1 MSLLKKI
8 DDDLIVALKAGEKEK
23 VTVLRSL
30 KSDLKYKKIEK
41 GEELTDDDCLAVF
54 SSSVKKIKDSIE
66 QFKAGNRDD
75 LVAREQFGLKIIQK
89 YLPEQLTEQ
98 ELTELVKQAIEE
110 SGADSP
116 QKIGLVM
123 KAVMPKVKGRADGKL
138 INQIAI
144 KLLT

>member
-1 MSLLKKI
+1 MSFIKRI
-8 DDDLIVALKAGEKEK
+8 DDELIVALKSGEKEK

-41 GEELTDDDCLAVF
+41 GDDLSEDDCLAVF
-54 SSSVKKIKDSIE
+54 NSSVKKIKDSIE
-66 QFKAGNRDD
+66 QFKTGNRDD
-75 LVAREQFGLKIIQK
+75 LVAKEEFALKIIQK
-89 YLPEQLTEQ
+89 YLPEQLSEE

-123 KAVMPKVKGRADGKL
+123 KSVMPKVKGRADGKL
-138 INQIAI
+138 INQIAV

>member
-1 MSLLKKI
+1 MSFLKKI
-8 DDDLIVALKAGEKEK
+8 DEDLIVALKAGDKEK

-41 GEELTDDDCLAVF
+41 GDDLTEDDSLTVF
-54 SSSVKKIKDSIE
+54 NSSVKKIKDSIE

-75 LVAREQFGLKIIQK
+75 LVAKEEFALNIIQE
-89 YLPEQLTEQ
+89 YLPEQLSE
-98 ELTELVKQAIEE
+98 EDLIEFVKQAIEE

-138 INQIAI
+138 INQIAV
-144 KLLT
+144 KLLS

>member
-1 MSLLKKI
+1 MSFLSKI
-8 DDDLIVALKAGEKEK
+8 DNDLVVALKAGEKEK

-30 KSDLKYKKIEK
+30 KSDLKYKKIEL
-41 GEELTDDDCLAVF
+41 GRDLTDDDCLTVF
-54 SSSVKKIKDSIE
+54 NSSVKKIKDSIE

-75 LVAREQFGLKIIQK
+75 LVAKEEFALKIIQE

-138 INQIAI
+138 INQIAV

>member
-1 MSLLKKI
+1 MSFLKRI
-8 DDDLIVALKAGEKEK
+8 DEELIVALKAGEKDK

-41 GEELTDDDCLAVF
+41 GDELTDEDCLSVF
-54 SSSVKKIKDSIE
+54 NSSVKKIKDSIE

-75 LVAREQFGLKIIQK
+75 LVSKEEFALKIIQK
-89 YLPEQLTEQ
+89 YLPEQLSEE
-98 ELTELVKQAIEE
+98 ELVELVKQAIEE
-110 SGADSP
+110 SGVDSP
-116 QKIGLVM
+116 QQIGLVM

-138 INQIAI
+138 INQIAV